1 MFKTA
6 PECPFIDYRV
16 VLNEQGDAD
25 TSGIV
30 VLDKKKLKGF

>member
-6 PECPFIDYRV
+6 EECPFIDYRV

-30 VLDKKKLKGF
+30 VLDKIELKGF